1 LSGPNARAS
10 LFNQL
15 RLSYGRTRLRF
26 DEVRDTAH
34 TIASQQFPNE
44 PFLLNAPLLSN
55 FTLPNFDA
63 ANNRLVANTGPVI
76 YLNNIGTVE
85 DVLGPVGQV
94 NVAGFSPVGVDVFNF
109 PQRRVNNTYQLA
121 DTITLRKG
129 DHSFAFG
136 TDLRRTELN
145 SELPRNARP
154 LISVFG
160 APRLTGTPITQ
171 RDPATGRLIPIG
183 FTNLQL
189 GSSFIS
195 AVDLAAAGV
204 TSGFFQTLSTRGSSN
219 INLRYYQLD
228 FFGQD

>member
-109 PQRRVNNTYQLA
+109 PQRRVNNTYQFA
-121 DTITLRKG
+121 DQLTVRVGGHNLTL
-129 DHSFAFG
+129 G
-136 TDLRRTELN
+136 TDNRRTELN

-154 LISVFG
+154 LITFGG
-160 APRLTGTPITQ
+160 APRLIFENGVSRFPTSN
-171 RDPATGRLIPIG
+171 DPNPLIRPE
-183 FTNLQL
+183 
-189 GSSFIS
+189 
-195 AVDLAAAGV
+195 DLAAIGAPNNL
-204 TSGFFQTLSTRGSSN
+204 FLTLGTG
-219 INLRYYQLD
+219 
-228 FFGQD
+228 